1 MYKNLEINPTINY
14 VDGKITSDSVDS
26 IVTETQESITEL
38 DKVIGADLGT
48 FISSVSPLLMNKS
61 FDMIPH
67 VSYGV
72 LINGCT
78 DVFTVSGTRYVLSLV
93 PEDASA
99 ILFSSGIYSY
109 SPTSS
114 FVNANEY
121 TVSGRTIIFAQEPA
135 STTVSVSYSGYVP
148 EDYGAKINSQTLYPN
163 PVNLSLGRVSA
174 PIVTELDPVEFIYSI
189 SVNNETFLAGVDE
202 EFSVALP
209 NTIPT
214 FLSSYVSGTGAIETP
229 LDYASLWVLSSGKY
243 TKVELTQF
251 KIISANS
258 FIVKA
263 KSALTTTNTF
273 VVSLFSK
280 SIPEVLNELYV
291 AYRNHNHD
299 GYGNTKKLE
308 HSSIESDHTVDYHTQ
323 YLRKKGYSNTDKD
336 NLLLGDLFIS
346 STDTTTDNSNTL
358 NRSNMII
365 FGDYAFGHVVYRESG
380 ANGYIRIDARAG
392 SGLNILLEVPAEGSN
407 GKNFIKANDGLLY
420 NSVDISATKTSMNI
434 YGGYKLYLK
443 ADDTVDAEEIEV
455 RLLTVK
461 QNSLIN
467 IGGVKITATA
477 TGATILTET
486 GKALS
491 VSGDVAFQSGTFE
504 GATINEVIIPD
515 GKRIIFSTTGDDLK
529 ATSEG
534 PRFKNRVQLSE
545 YATISVVAEDNT
557 SPISVSN
564 FMTIASDNSLYVL
577 RKVVSGLIVNGAQYS
592 FRETLP
598 GHTRIDR
605 IQDWPRQDMFV
616 NRVTVSEVEVGESDF
631 TKRLGLKFGSTAK
644 IYTSSNDT
652 VCSMDS
658 LIFESKDDIVMLRFG
673 DTSTDC
679 DSKEFAGLRIGNLS
693 VNGSISSSGD
703 IDTEGDI
710 TSVNVTISGQLRA
723 SDSIYTEKSI
733 VGAALKSNGAL
744 SVSGDSSLQNVNVA
758 GTLSINSLEVS
769 GNGTITGDVS
779 IGKSVS
785 VSGSISISRDA
796 TIEGGLGVSGN
807 IESARISSETGKFA
821 NIAVSGDV
829 NISGTLT
836 SSVGDFKSGL
846 SVGGSFIAGSGTFKQ
861 AIQSVKITTNDLS
874 TSKLYVEG
882 KSSLKDTDI
891 SGILSVSDS
900 LSVTGK
906 CNISGGLL
914 VDSGAKILGGLIVSE
929 GISVYGHINASG
941 DIEVSGYASIT
952 GTLTSGSAEINGNVV
967 LSGSLLVQNGLAS
980 IKNLEVL
987 SRAEFNTI
995 GVNKI
1000 YLEESIIGS
1009 EETSASIGTITT
1021 GNLVVAQ
1028 RGNNTTDKILSY
1040 VDIEAMRNV
1049 TVANELIGNVVRAKS
1064 VFTLGDQSSN
1074 SAVYLTTD
1082 GLHFSKGDSVLGVS
1096 RITTD
1101 TLIGRQ
1107 GISWPELA
1115 QFGSQ
1120 AAIGIIY
1127 AIEKSKFTQADNLS
1141 VEGILN
1147 IPRTI
1152 VSSGTLYFNKMVPLD
1167 PSAGYVD
1174 IVAGAAVYE

>member
-1 MYKNLEINPTINY
+1 MYKNLEINPAISY

-78 DVFTVSGTRYVLSLV
+78 DVFTVSGTKYVLSLV
-93 PEDASA
+93 PDDASA
-99 ILFSSGIYSY
+99 ILFSSGVYSY
-109 SPTSS
+109 SPTSL

-121 TVSGRTIIFAQEPA
+121 TVSGRTIIFAEEPA
-135 STTVSVSYSGYVP
+135 SATVSVSYSGYVP

-163 PVNLSLGRVSA
+163 PVNLSLGRTSA
-174 PIVTELDPVEFIYSI
+174 PTVTELDPVEFIYSI
-189 SVNNETFLAGVDE
+189 SVQNETFLAGVDE
-202 EFSVALP
+202 EFSVGLP

-243 TKVELTQF
+243 TKVDITQF

-263 KSALTTTNTF
+263 KSALTLTDTF

-308 HSSIESDHTVDYHTQ
+308 HSSIESDDTVDYHKQ
-323 YLRKKGYSNTDKD
+323 YLRKEGYSNTGKD

-346 STDTTTDNSNTL
+346 STDAATNNSNTL

-365 FGDYAFGHVVYRESG
+365 FGDYAFGHVFYRESG

-392 SGLNILLEVPAEGSN
+392 SGLNIILEVPAEGSN
-407 GKNFIKANDGLLY
+407 GKNFIKANDGLMY
-420 NSVDISATKTSMNI
+420 NSVDVSATKTSMNI

-443 ADDTVDAEEIEV
+443 ADEAVDAEEIEV

-461 QNSLIN
+461 QDSLIN

-477 TGATILTET
+477 TGATISTEA
-486 GKALS
+486 GKSLS
-491 VSGDVAFQSGTFE
+491 VNGNVVFQSATFE
-504 GATINEVIIPD
+504 GATVNEAVIPD
-515 GKRIIFSTTGDDLK
+515 GKKIVFSTTGDDLT
-529 ATSEG
+529 ATPEG
-534 PRFKNRVQLSE
+534 PRFKNRVQLSQ
-545 YATISVVAEDNT
+545 YATVSVVAEDNT
-557 SPISVSN
+557 SPIGVSN
-564 FMTIASDNSLYVL
+564 FMTISSDNSLYVL
-577 RKVVSGLIVNGAQYS
+577 RKIVSGLTVNGTQYS

-598 GHTRIDR
+598 NHTRIDR
-605 IQDWPRQDMFV
+605 IQDWPRQDMFA
-616 NRVTVSEVEVGESDF
+616 NRVAVSEIEVGESNF
-631 TKRLGLKFGSTAK
+631 TDRLGFKFGSTAK

-652 VCSMDS
+652 ICSMDS

-710 TSVNVTISGQLRA
+710 TAVNVTISGQLRA
-723 SDSIYTEKSI
+723 SDNIYTEKSL
-733 VGAALKSNGAL
+733 VAAAIKSNGTL
-744 SVSGDSSLQNVNVA
+744 SVSGDSLLQDVSVA

-769 GNGTITGDVS
+769 GNGIITGDVS

-785 VSGSISISRDA
+785 VSGSIAISRNA
-796 TIEGGLGVSGN
+796 IVEGNLGVSGN
-807 IESARISSETGKFA
+807 IESARISSEIGKFA
-821 NIAVSGDV
+821 DVAVSGDV

-846 SVGGSFIAGSGTFKQ
+846 SVGGSLVAESGTFKQ
-861 AIQSVKITTNDLS
+861 SMQAAKIAANDLT
-874 TSKLYVEG
+874 TSRLYVEG
-882 KSSLKDTDI
+882 KSSLKDTGI
-891 SGILSVSDS
+891 SGTLAVSDS
-900 LSVTGK
+900 LSVIGK
-906 CNISGGLL
+906 GSISGGLL
-914 VDSGAKILGGLIVSE
+914 VDSGAKILGGLTVSE
-929 GISVYGHINASG
+929 GISVSGGIKASG
-941 DIEVSGYASIT
+941 DIEVSGHANIT
-952 GTLTSGSAEINGNVV
+952 GTLTSGSAEINGNAI
-967 LSGSLLVQNGLAS
+967 LSGSLSVQNGLAS
-980 IKNLEVL
+980 VKNLEVL
-987 SRAEFNTI
+987 SRAEFNVI

-1000 YLEESIIGS
+1000 YLEGAIIGS
-1009 EETSASIGTITT
+1009 EETSASIGSIAT
-1021 GNLVVAQ
+1021 GNLVVAA
-1028 RGNNTTDKILSY
+1028 RDGSTTDKILSY

-1049 TVANELIGNVVRAKS
+1049 YVANEMVGNIVRAKS
-1064 VFTLGDQSSN
+1064 VFTLGDTASN
-1074 SAVYLTTD
+1074 NVVYLTTD
-1082 GLHFSKGDSVLGVS
+1082 GLHFPKTGSILTVQNIVAEK
-1096 RITTD
+1096 I
-1101 TLIGRQ
+1101 IGKIQ
-1107 GISWPELA
+1107 ISNSELA
-1115 QFGSQ
+1115 QFDSNI
-1120 AAIGIIY
+1120 ANSIIS
-1127 AIEKSKFTQADNLS
+1127 ALDATRFTLSDNLS

-1147 IPRTI
+1147 VPRALVVGGTI
-1152 VSSGTLYFNKMVPLD
+1152 FFNKMVPLD
-1167 PSAGYVD
+1167 PRDGYVD

>member
-1 MYKNLEINPTINY
+1 MYKNLEINPAISY

-78 DVFTVSGTRYVLSLV
+78 DVFTVSGTKYVLSLV
-93 PEDASA
+93 PDDASA

-109 SPTSS
+109 SPTSL

-121 TVSGRTIIFAQEPA
+121 TVSGRTIIFAEEPA
-135 STTVSVSYSGYVP
+135 SATVSVSYSGYVP

-163 PVNLSLGRVSA
+163 PVNLSLGRTSA
-174 PIVTELDPVEFIYSI
+174 PTVTELDPVEFIYSI
-189 SVNNETFLAGVDE
+189 SVQNETFLAGVDE
-202 EFSVALP
+202 EFSVGLP

-243 TKVELTQF
+243 TKVDITQF

-263 KSALTTTNTF
+263 KSALTPTDTF

-308 HSSIESDHTVDYHTQ
+308 HSSIESDDTVDYHKQ
-323 YLRKKGYSNTDKD
+323 YLRKEGYSNTGKD

-346 STDTTTDNSNTL
+346 STDTATDNSNTL

-365 FGDYAFGHVVYRESG
+365 FGDYAFGHVIYRESG

-392 SGLNILLEVPAEGSN
+392 SGLNIILEVPAEGSN
-407 GKNFIKANDGLLY
+407 GKNFIKANDGLMY
-420 NSVDISATKTSMNI
+420 NSVDVSATKTSMNI

-443 ADDTVDAEEIEV
+443 ADEAVDAEEIEV

-477 TGATILTET
+477 TGATISTET
-486 GKALS
+486 GKSLS
-491 VSGDVAFQSGTFE
+491 VNGNVVFQSATFE
-504 GATINEVIIPD
+504 GATINEAVIPD
-515 GKRIIFSTTGDDLK
+515 GKKIVFSTTGDDLT
-529 ATSEG
+529 ATPQG
-534 PRFKNRVQLSE
+534 PRFKNRVQLSQ
-545 YATISVVAEDNT
+545 YATVSVVAEDNT
-557 SPISVSN
+557 SPIGVSN
-564 FMTIASDNSLYVL
+564 FMTISSDNSLYVL
-577 RKVVSGLIVNGAQYS
+577 RKIVSGLTVNGTQYS

-598 GHTRIDR
+598 NHTRIDR
-605 IQDWPRQDMFV
+605 IQDWPRQDMFA
-616 NRVTVSEVEVGESDF
+616 NRIVINEMEVGESNF
-631 TKRLGLKFGSTAK
+631 TDRLGLKFGSTAK

-652 VCSMDS
+652 ICSMDS

-710 TSVNVTISGQLRA
+710 TAVNVTISGQLRA
-723 SDSIYTEKSI
+723 SDSIYTEKS
-733 VGAALKSNGAL
+733 VVAAALKANGTL
-744 SVSGDSSLQNVNVA
+744 SVSGDSSLQDVDVA
-758 GTLSINSLEVS
+758 GKLSINSLEVS
-769 GNGTITGDVS
+769 GNGIITGDVS

-785 VSGSISISRDA
+785 VSGSIAISRNA
-796 TIEGGLGVSGN
+796 IVEGNLGVSGN
-807 IESARISSETGKFA
+807 IESARISSEIGKFA
-821 NIAVSGDV
+821 DVAVSGDV
-829 NISGTLT
+829 NISGALT
-836 SSVGDFKSGL
+836 SSVGDFNSGL
-846 SVGGSFIAGSGTFKQ
+846 SVGGSFVAESGTFKQ
-861 AIQSVKITTNDLS
+861 SMQAAKITTNDLA
-874 TSKLYVEG
+874 TSRLYVEG

-891 SGILSVSDS
+891 SGILAVSAS
-900 LSVTGK
+900 LSVVGK
-906 CNISGGLL
+906 GSISGGLL
-914 VDSGAKILGGLIVSE
+914 VDSGAKILGGLAVSE
-929 GISVYGHINASG
+929 GISVSGGVKASG
-941 DIEVSGYASIT
+941 DIEVSGHAKIT
-952 GTLTSGSAEINGNVV
+952 GTLTSGSAEINGNAV
-967 LSGSLLVQNGLAS
+967 LSGSLSVQNGLAS

-987 SRAEFNTI
+987 SRAEFNVI
-995 GVNKI
+995 GVNKV
-1000 YLEESIIGS
+1000 YLEGAIIGS
-1009 EETSASIGTITT
+1009 EETSASIGAITT
-1021 GNLVVAQ
+1021 GNLIVAA
-1028 RGNNTTDKILSY
+1028 RGGSTTDKILSY

-1049 TVANELIGNVVRAKS
+1049 YVANEMVGNIVRAKS
-1064 VFTLGDQSSN
+1064 VFTLGETTSN
-1074 SAVYLTTD
+1074 DAVYLTTD
-1082 GLHFSKGDSVLGVS
+1082 GLHFSKAGSILGVQN
-1096 RITTD
+1096 IVAEKI
-1101 TLIGRQ
+1101 IGKVQ
-1107 GISWPELA
+1107 ISYSELA
-1115 QFGSQ
+1115 QFDSTIANGVIS
-1120 AAIGIIY
+1120 
-1127 AIEKSKFTQADNLS
+1127 AIEASRFTVSDNLS

-1147 IPRTI
+1147 VPRTL
-1152 VSSGTLYFNKMVPLD
+1152 VVGGTIFFNKIVPLD
-1167 PSAGYVD
+1167 PKAGYVD

>member
-1 MYKNLEINPTINY
+1 MYRNLEINPTINY

-72 LINGCT
+72 LVNGCT
-78 DVFTVSGTRYVLSLV
+78 DVFTVSGTKYVLSLV
-93 PEDASA
+93 PDDASA
-99 ILFSSGIYSY
+99 IVFSSGTYSY
-109 SPTSS
+109 SPTST
-114 FVNANEY
+114 FVNADEY
-121 TVSGRTIIFAQEPA
+121 TVSGRTIIFAQEPVSA
-135 STTVSVSYSGYVP
+135 TVSVSYSGYVP

-189 SVNNETFLAGVDE
+189 SVQNETFLAGVDE
-202 EFSVALP
+202 EFSVGLP

-214 FLSSYVSGTGAIETP
+214 LLSSYVSGTGAIETP

-243 TKVELTQF
+243 IKVDITQF

-258 FIVKA
+258 FVVKA
-263 KSALTTTNTF
+263 KSALTTTDTF

-299 GYGNTKKLE
+299 GYGNTKKLG
-308 HSSIESDHTVDYHTQ
+308 HSSIESDDTVDYHKQ
-323 YLRKKGYSNTDKD
+323 YLRKEGYSNTEKD

-346 STDTTTDNSNTL
+346 STDATTDNSNTL

-380 ANGYIRIDARAG
+380 ASGYIRIDARAG
-392 SGLNILLEVPAEGSN
+392 SGLNIVLEVPAEGSN

-443 ADDTVDAEEIEV
+443 ADEAVDAEEIEV

-461 QNSLIN
+461 QDSLIN

-477 TGATILTET
+477 TGATVSTET
-486 GKALS
+486 GKNLS
-491 VSGDVAFQSGTFE
+491 VNGNVVFQSATFE
-504 GATINEVIIPD
+504 GATINEAVIPD
-515 GKRIIFSTTGDDLK
+515 GKKIVFSTTGDDLK

-534 PRFKNRVQLSE
+534 PRFKNRVQLSQ
-545 YATISVVAEDNT
+545 YATVAVVAEDNT
-557 SPISVSN
+557 SPIGVSN

-577 RKVVSGLIVNGAQYS
+577 RKVISGLTVNGVQYS

-631 TKRLGLKFGSTAK
+631 TERLGFKFGSTAK

-703 IDTEGDI
+703 IDTEGGI
-710 TSVNVTISGQLRA
+710 TAVNVTISGQLRA
-723 SDSIYTEKSI
+723 SDNIYTEKS
-733 VGAALKSNGAL
+733 VVAAALKSNGTL
-744 SVSGDSSLQNVNVA
+744 SVSGDSSLQDVNVA

-785 VSGSISISRDA
+785 VSGSITVSRNA
-796 TIEGGLGVSGN
+796 IVEGDLGVSGN
-807 IESARISSETGKFA
+807 IESARVSSEIGKFA
-821 NIAVSGDV
+821 DIAVSGDV

-846 SVGGSFIAGSGTFKQ
+846 AVGGSFVAESGTFKQ
-861 AIQSVKITTNDLS
+861 AMQSVKITTNDLS
-874 TSKLYVEG
+874 TSRLYVEG

-891 SGILSVSDS
+891 SGAVSVSDS

-906 CNISGGLL
+906 GNISGGLL

-929 GISVYGHINASG
+929 GISVSGGINASG
-941 DIEVSGYASIT
+941 DIAVSGHANIT
-952 GTLTSGSAEINGNVV
+952 GTLTSGSAEINGNAV
-967 LSGSLLVQNGLAS
+967 LSGSLSVQNGLAS

-987 SRAEFNTI
+987 SRAEFNVI
-995 GVNKI
+995 GANKI
-1000 YLEESIIGS
+1000 YLEGSIIGS
-1009 EETSASIGTITT
+1009 EETSASIGSITT
-1021 GNLVVAQ
+1021 GNIVVAQ

-1049 TVANELIGNVVRAKS
+1049 TVANELVGNVVRAKS

-1074 SAVYLTTD
+1074 SVVYLTTD
-1082 GLHFSKGDSVLGVS
+1082 GLHFSKGDSTLGVS
-1096 RITTD
+1096 RITAD
-1101 TLIGRQ
+1101 MLIGRQ

-1115 QFGSQ
+1115 EFGSQ

-1167 PSAGYVD
+1167 PAAGYVD